1 MKEMKINYEQIK
13 QQREHLL
20 SHVWHDSKRPPQ
32 AIDEEVAWGIIDLMD
47 NLLNEQES
55 EKNEIYS

>member
-1 MKEMKINYEQIK
+1 MNTLNIDYDQIK

-20 SHVWHDSKRPPQ
+20 SHVWHDSKSPPQ
-32 AIDEEVAWGIIDLMD
+32 AIDEDVAWGIIDLMD
-47 NLLNEQES
+47 NLLNQQNS

>member
-1 MKEMKINYEQIK
+1 MNTLNIDYNQIK

-32 AIDEEVAWGIIDLMD
+32 AIDEDVAWGIIDLMD
-47 NLLNEQES
+47 NLLNQEES
-55 EKNEIYS
+55 QKKEVFK